1 MQIAKKIST
10 CFYDSFKQESQMDYR
25 QLGRTDLNVS
35 AICLGTMT
43 WGEQNSQSEAFAQIE
58 RAKAAGINFIDTAE
72 MYPVPPKQE
81 TYASTETIIGNW
93 FKKSGDRADWILASK
108 IAGPGNGIDY
118 IRDGQLKFNREHIV
132 AALDASLK
140 RLQTDYL
147 DLYQLHWPERSTN
160 FFGKLGYN
168 HSEEQFTPLL
178 EVLQALDEQV
188 KAGKIRHMGLSNET
202 PWGTMKF
209 LAESQ
214 SHGLTRPVSIQNP
227 YNLLNRSFEVGLA
240 EVAIREQ
247 CGLLAYSPLAF
258 GMLSGKYADGARPPK
273 GRLSLYSRFTRYF
286 NPQSEAACARYVA
299 LAREHGLDPAQMALA
314 FVTSRGFVTSNI
326 IGATTLEQLDSNI
339 ASAELVLSEEVLA
352 GIDAIHK
359 DQPNPAP

>member
-1 MQIAKKIST
+1 
-10 CFYDSFKQESQMDYR
+10 MDYR
-25 QLGRTDLNVS
+25 KLGRTDLNVS

-43 WGEQNSQSEAFAQIE
+43 WGEQNSESEAFAQIE
-58 RAKAAGINFIDTAE
+58 RAKAAGINFLDTAE
-72 MYPVPPKQE
+72 MYPVPPKKE

-93 FKKSGDRADWILASK
+93 FRKSSDRADWILASK
-108 IAGPGNGIDY
+108 IAGPGNGIDH
-118 IRDGQLKFNREHIV
+118 IRDGQLKFNRDHIV

-160 FFGKLGYN
+160 FFGKLGYT
-168 HSEEQFTPLL
+168 HSDEQFTPLL
-178 EVLQALDEQV
+178 ETLEVLDEQV
-188 KAGKIRHMGLSNET
+188 KVGKIRHVGLSNET
-202 PWGTMKF
+202 PWGTMKY
-209 LAESQ
+209 LAESDA
-214 SHGLTRPVSIQNP
+214 HGLVRPVSIQNP

-240 EVAIREQ
+240 EVALREQ

-258 GMLSGKYADGARPPK
+258 GLLSGKYANGARPAK

-299 LAREHGLDPAQMALA
+299 LARDHGLDPAQMALA
-314 FVTSRGFVTSNI
+314 FVTGRPFVTSNI

-339 ASAELVLSEEVLA
+339 ASAQLLLSNEVLA
-352 GIDAIHK
+352 GIEAIHK

>member
-1 MQIAKKIST
+1 
-10 CFYDSFKQESQMDYR
+10 MDYR

-43 WGEQNSQSEAFAQIE
+43 WGEQNSESEAFAQIE
-58 RAKAAGINFIDTAE
+58 RAKSAGINFIDTAE
-72 MYPVPPKQE
+72 MYPVPPQKE
-81 TYASTETIIGNW
+81 TYASTEKIIGNW
-93 FKKSGDRADWILASK
+93 FKNNGDRKDWILASK

-132 AALDASLK
+132 AAVDASLN

-160 FFGKLGYN
+160 FFGKLGYS
-168 HSEEQFTPLL
+168 HKDETFTPLL
-178 EVLQALDEQV
+178 EVLQVLDDQV
-188 KAGKIRHMGLSNET
+188 KAGKIRHVGLSNET

-209 LAESQ
+209 LQASEAQ
-214 SHGLTRPVSIQNP
+214 ELTRPVSIQNP

-240 EVAIREQ
+240 EIAIREQ

-258 GMLSGKYADGARPPK
+258 GMLSGKYANGARPPK

-286 NPQSEAACARYVA
+286 NPESEAACAKYVA

-314 FVTSRGFVTSNI
+314 FVTSRSFVTSNI
-326 IGATTLEQLDSNI
+326 IGATTLEQLESNI
-339 ASAELVLSEEVLA
+339 ASLELELSEEVLA

-359 DQPNPAP
+359 TQPNPAP